1 MDSHIIIKSPVLTE
15 KSTGMSE
22 KENKYSFR
30 VGGNAT
36 KIEIGKAIEELFKVK
51 VVHVNTS
58 FVRGKKKRVRQRV
71 GKTPDWK
78 KAVVTLRKGD
88 KIEFA

>member
-1 MDSHIIIKSPVLTE
+1 MDAHIIVKSPYLTE

-30 VGGNAT
+30 VDRNAT
-36 KIEIGKAIEELFKVK
+36 KIEIKKAVEELFKVK
-51 VVHVNTS
+51 VAHVNTS
-58 FVRGKKKRVRQRV
+58 FVRGKKKRVRHTI

-78 KAVVTLRKGD
+78 KAIVTLREGD

>member
-1 MDSHIIIKSPVLTE
+1 MNAHTVIKSPYLTE

-30 VGGNAT
+30 VDRNAT
-36 KIEIGKAIEELFKVK
+36 KIEIGKAVEELFKVK
-51 VVHVNTS
+51 VMHVNTS
-58 FVRGKKKRVRQRV
+58 FVRGKKKRVRFRI

-78 KAVVTLRKGD
+78 KAIVTLRKGD
-88 KIEFA
+88 TIEFA

>member
-1 MDSHIIIKSPVLTE
+1 MNAHAVIKSPYLTE

-30 VGGNAT
+30 VDRKAT
-36 KIEIGKAIEELFKVK
+36 KIEIGKAVEELFKVK
-51 VVHVNTS
+51 VMHVNTS
-58 FVRGKKKRVRQRV
+58 FVRGKKKRVRFRI

-78 KAVVTLRKGD
+78 KAIVTLRKGD
-88 KIEFA
+88 TIEFA